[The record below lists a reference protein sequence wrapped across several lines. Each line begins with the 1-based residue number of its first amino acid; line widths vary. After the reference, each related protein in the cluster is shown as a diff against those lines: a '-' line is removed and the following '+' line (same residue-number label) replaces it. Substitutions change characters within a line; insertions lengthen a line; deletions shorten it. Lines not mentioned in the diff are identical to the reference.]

1 MSAKIVRKY
10 SNARFPDY
18 LGSFNAECS
27 GRMSDAQILPKVWI
41 SVWKC
46 RLKQA
51 ILTQLWCVEDYPW
64 ELPGLDLDRYIA
76 GPFNMCAAGK
86 RVGEKHKSQCN
97 IYICIALHLAKIL
110 AIVHTLTINNV
121 YIFAITKRLN
131 VSLLKIYGTRIK
143 KSWHGITGTNHSQV

>member
-1 MSAKIVRKY
+1 MFYFFTFYFKIINYNLMKINMKQKFLTPYKTLSAKIVRTY

-51 ILTQLWCVEDYPW
+51 ILTQLWRVEDYPW
-64 ELPGLDLDRYIA
+64 ELPGLDLSICGRREREWEESIS
-76 GPFNMCAAGK
+76 PNV
-86 RVGEKHKSQCN
+86 VGLPANVCSLTSLSSRWFHLITVLRKKECLY
-97 IYICIALHLAKIL
+97 IYI
-110 AIVHTLTINNV
+110 
-121 YIFAITKRLN
+121 
-131 VSLLKIYGTRIK
+131 
-143 KSWHGITGTNHSQV
+143 